1 MEQNIVFHNR
11 YTLKKLIGRGAFA
24 EVWLAEDN
32 YTKIDVALKI
42 FIPLQDIGDYGK
54 RLLSSEFAVVANLRH
69 ENLLRPIHYDNCDNK
84 PYLVLPYCK
93 HGSCVKLIGKLSE
106 YEAWNLLRDV
116 ASGLAYLHSHKPNP
130 IIHQD
135 IKPDN
140 ILIGPNGHYMLS
152 DFGVSDQTL
161 LSANNDAYGDQVD
174 LGMGMCSYKGP
185 EYFAKEKVIIK
196 ASDIYS
202 LGITMFELLSGD
214 VPFGELGGL
223 MQVHGCEIP
232 RLPWNCGEEMNY
244 VVSACLNKDPW
255 LRPTAE
261 TLEQWARTRGAD
273 IPQFAQTQG
282 NETQDISSLYKT
294 EDNKYDPY
302 HNNSKPK
309 HRKGL
314 IATITICAIIAA
326 SIIILSLTKCE
337 KESSTSPDIFPLD
350 YLDSFETQAMDTVAK
365 RTNSKKKH
373 QTKDYDNEPV
383 QYNENDYDKDINTP
397 NTGKK
402 TSIIIGNRK
411 EGYNTNDE
419 IKKTRTLNR
428 YGEIEDEKRER
439 DSVIEANH

>member
-1 MEQNIVFHNR
+1 MEQNTIFHHR

-42 FIPLQDIGDYGK
+42 FVPLQDIGNYGK

-69 ENLLRPIHYDNCDNK
+69 ENLLRPIHYDIYENK

-135 IKPDN
+135 VKPDN

-161 LSANNDAYGDQVD
+161 LSANNDADGDQGD
-174 LGMGMCSYKGP
+174 LGTGICSYKGP
-185 EYFAKEKVIIK
+185 EFFAKEKVTIK

-202 LGITMFELLSGD
+202 LGITMFELLAGD

-223 MQVHGCEIP
+223 MQVHGCETP

-261 TLEQWARTRGAD
+261 TLEQWARTRGEE
-273 IPQFAQTQG
+273 IPQFAKKRNGIVTG
-282 NETQDISSLYKT
+282 YYT
-294 EDNKYDPY
+294 DNNINLH
-302 HNNSKPK
+302 HNYPDKGSKLK
-309 HRKGL
+309 QRRGL
-314 IATITICAIIAA
+314 FAAIAVCIIVAM
-326 SIIILSLTKCE
+326 SIVILLGALRE
-337 KESSTSPDIFPLD
+337 KESDKLSIDLWYNDTAKSIIVEEVKPKTTAHTKKTNKDENEYSQEDVIQPLD
-350 YLDSFETQAMDTVAK
+350 GTT
-365 RTNSKKKH
+365 KKS
-373 QTKDYDNEPV
+373 Q
-383 QYNENDYDKDINTP
+383 
-397 NTGKK
+397 
-402 TSIIIGNRK
+402 IIGIDDRTDYYQEN
-411 EGYNTNDE
+411 
-419 IKKTRTLNR
+419 KKIL
-428 YGEIEDEKRER
+428 R
-439 DSVIEANH
+439 DSVLKLNNKYGFEKTKIAKDSIIY